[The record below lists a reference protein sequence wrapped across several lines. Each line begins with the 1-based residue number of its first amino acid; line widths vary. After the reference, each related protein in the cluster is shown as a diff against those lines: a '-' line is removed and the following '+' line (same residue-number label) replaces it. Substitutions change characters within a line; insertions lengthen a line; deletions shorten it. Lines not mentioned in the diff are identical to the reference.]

1 MKMMLKKE
9 KVKKVNFNI
18 LEIDEDEIKIM
29 KTG

>member
-9 KVKKVNFNI
+9 KVKKVNLNI